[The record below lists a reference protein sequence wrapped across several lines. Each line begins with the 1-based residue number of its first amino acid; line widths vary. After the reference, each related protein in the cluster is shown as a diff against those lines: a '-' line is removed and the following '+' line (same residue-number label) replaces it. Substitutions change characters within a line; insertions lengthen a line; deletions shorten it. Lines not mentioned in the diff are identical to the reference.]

1 MIKLTPRLKT
11 IADEIEKGETMA
23 DIGTDHGFLP
33 VYLWEA
39 GICPQVIMADISRG
53 SLSKAEQNC
62 KGLHPD
68 VDFDLRLGSGIE
80 VLSEGEVDAV
90 AIAGMGGI
98 LMTEILGADIHK
110 AHSFK
115 KLVLQPRNRIGQ
127 LRWWLYNNGFSIVN
141 EKLVREGKYICE
153 VITAVPQEV
162 AVAGDLGPDDIEYE
176 FPHKLVD
183 FRNELTEEYLER
195 KLNLEK
201 LILSSMSE
209 GRSEDAWKLRRQSY
223 RVEYLEYL
231 LRRLRNENR

>member
-39 GICPQVIMADISRG
+39 GICPKVIMADISRG

-62 KGLHPD
+62 RGLHPD

-80 VLSEGEVDAV
+80 VLSEEEVDAV

-115 KLVLQPRNRIGQ
+115 KLVLQPRNRIGH

-153 VITAVPQEV
+153 VITAVPREV
-162 AVAGDLGPDDIEYE
+162 AVPGDLGSDDIEYE
-176 FPHKLVD
+176 FPP
-183 FRNELTEEYLER
+183 
-195 KLNLEK
+195 
-201 LILSSMSE
+201 
-209 GRSEDAWKLRRQSY
+209 
-223 RVEYLEYL
+223 
-231 LRRLRNENR
+231 